1 MKPEENGWREHRL
14 PELFHRY
21 KESCGSPEGGRNFMP
36 ELWARI
42 ETKRAR
48 TRVFERVARSL
59 VGAAVALSLVFG
71 AFLALPNRQP
81 SAFYSES
88 FVEQIASD
96 NISANG
102 TFFEPVRLQL
112 TSTER
117 HRR

>member
-1 MKPEENGWREHRL
+1 MTPEENGWREHSL

-21 KESCGSPEGGRNFMP
+21 KESCGSPEGDRNFMP

-42 ETKRAR
+42 EAKRSR
-48 TRVFERVARSL
+48 TRLFERAARSL
-59 VGAAVALSLVFG
+59 VGAAVALSLIFG
-71 AFLALPNRQP
+71 AFLTLPSRQP

-112 TSTER
+112 TATER
-117 HRR
+117 NRR